1 MGDQL
6 LLKAEKIGGLSNIYM
21 NLNRD
26 KRFLKM
32 ENNLFMLNKNL
43 NLIQLM
49 PLNQIEINRCKDIV
63 N

>member
-1 MGDQL
+1 
-6 LLKAEKIGGLSNIYM
+6 M

-26 KRFLKM
+26 KRFFKM

-43 NLIQLM
+43 NLIWLI
-49 PLNQIEINRCKDIV
+49 PLNQIEINRGKDIV

>member
-49 PLNQIEINRCKDIV
+49 TLNQIEINKCKDIV